1 MTIPSPPP
9 SYFRARILLS
19 NPRARIERDGEGRR
33 TAKLRRIVN
42 IILLYFV
49 PISSPSPYYSI
60 YFSTKRTRNP
70 PFFLFPDPKD
80 PIEREIEPK
89 TIASRK

>member
-49 PISSPSPYYSI
+49 PIPSPSPYYSI
-60 YFSTKRTRNP
+60 YFSTKRARNP

-80 PIEREIEPK
+80 SIEREIEPK